1 MSEQMDTDSD
11 EEESPLPKPSSP
23 KNADGSF
30 NSVFFTS
37 DEAEESMDMG
47 DEPSDAVTTYLNTL
61 NAKKLLAKAEKFAN
75 KKEGLKT
82 PLSKKSEDGP
92 HDYEFFVAFEEL
104 LDEALKMYTT

>member
-1 MSEQMDTDSD
+1 
-11 EEESPLPKPSSP
+11 LPKASSP

-37 DEAEESMDMG
+37 DEEESSMDMG
-47 DEPSDAVTTYLNTL
+47 DAPSDALTSYLNTL
-61 NAKKLLAKAEKFAN
+61 TSKKLLSKAEKFAAE
-75 KKEGLKT
+75 KKGLKT

-104 LDEALKMYTT
+104 LDEALKMYNTQQS